1 MKHFP
6 LNEFALGL
14 YDFFRE
20 LSPSSDQPAFSLCY
34 ALGRSTVGPH
44 GLIKQELI
52 YHTFSSPSPPIWWI
66 RKTSRWCFRHLQC
79 TVLPSSIFF
88 WTGITHAL
96 WLTGRTTSHFAPWTP
111 SSDSNLALRRKTLV
125 PSSPPFLSMLWCLLD
140 SVGLRWVGLL

>member
-52 YHTFSSPSPPIWWI
+52 YQRRHDDVFDIYSAQFCLPQSSSE
-66 RKTSRWCFRHLQC
+66 QE
-79 TVLPSSIFF
+79 LP
-88 WTGITHAL
+88 
-96 WLTGRTTSHFAPWTP
+96 
-111 SSDSNLALRRKTLV
+111 TL
-125 PSSPPFLSMLWCLLD
+125 F
-140 SVGLRWVGLL
+140 GLLEEQPAILPLEHQVLIATLRSEGRL